1 MAELPPTDTQT
12 SFQRRFKL
20 PSYWKLATI
29 RCSIYAIV
37 VGANAFMAGVEGY
50 DALSAMTP
58 LQKGKLSLNIL
69 IAMLGVWI
77 AFLDNSMHK
86 PNDPQ
91 KP

>member
-1 MAELPPTDTQT
+1 MSDSIQPESQT
-12 SFQRRFKL
+12 AFQRKFSL

-50 DALSAMTP
+50 DALSVMTP
-58 LQKGKLSLNIL
+58 LQKGKLCLNIL

-77 AFLDNSMHK
+77 AFIDNSMNKK
-86 PNDPQ
+86 PDQ